1 MTFRTC
7 IYFGGNFH
15 IRRFFGDKHC
25 YTMIYLGMFYYF
37 IGNIDPKLRSALKC
51 TQLIACVSVPDLKMY
66 GFDKVLQPFIEDAN
80 KLAEVGLHSACMRAS
95 S

>member
-1 MTFRTC
+1 MV
-7 IYFGGNFH
+7 ILNGNH

-51 TQLIACVSVPDLKMY
+51 TVDCLCSVPDLKMY

-80 KLAEVGLHSACMRAS
+80 KLQEV
-95 S
+95 